1 MEMEEGKSSLET
13 KGSGKMELI
22 AVKNFPAWENMYKI
36 VDFLNKSLKDHHLMF
51 GLKSGEQGTMSITIY
66 EV

>member
-1 MEMEEGKSSLET
+1 
-13 KGSGKMELI
+13 MELI